1 MGTGGEGRSEDCGR
15 MPATWQSRAVSGLRI
30 LLKAGAA
37 VGGKVSDAI
46 RWAIG
51 FAKRAPWKTLAA
63 AVFTVVLGP
72 LLVGVALE
80 LLKPVVG
87 PDEGGTTASP
97 SPSTEGGS
105 APNGDGTP
113 PVEVLSVEVSHS
125 EEGDLWASPEP
136 IRLDESELAELDR
149 LKAEDRQAYAQRM
162 RAYGAGEVGQENI
175 RVILRGARPEGARI
189 MQMRAERECGPPDS
203 GTLFYSPDAGLDP
216 VESAYFD
223 LDSPDP
229 VAQRVDEFNE
239 PVGEFFAG
247 DTYQLEQGEEVVF
260 DIIGATQ
267 NRACEF
273 TIGLD
278 VLADGDRSTVSID
291 DEGMPFRV
299 SGRAPADA
307 YEAAYVGGVV
317 VDGAWHRVDEEIV
330 EYDPWAGYDE

>member
-1 MGTGGEGRSEDCGR
+1 MARGGGGRSEDGGR
-15 MPATWQSRAVSGLRI
+15 ARATWRSRAAGALSS
-30 LLKAGAA
+30 LLGAGAA
-37 VGGKVSDAI
+37 VGRKGGDAS
-46 RWAIG
+46 RWAVG
-51 FAKRAPWKTLAA
+51 FAKRAPWKALAVV
-63 AVFTVVLGP
+63 VFTAVLGP
-72 LLVGVALE
+72 LLAGIALE

-87 PDEGGTTASP
+87 PNGEGPTASP
-97 SPSTEGGS
+97 TPSAEGPS
-105 APNGDGTP
+105 APDAGGAP

-125 EEGDLWASPEP
+125 EEGDLWVSPEP
-136 IRLDESELAELDR
+136 VRLGEGELAELDR
-149 LKAEDRQAYAQRM
+149 LKREDRQAYARRM

-175 RVILRGARPEGARI
+175 RAVLRGARPEGVRI

-247 DTYQLEQGEEVVF
+247 DTYELEQGEEVVF

-267 NRACEF
+267 DRACEF

-278 VLADGDRSTVSID
+278 VLADGERSTVSID
-291 DEGMPFRV
+291 DEGEPFRV
-299 SGRAPADA
+299 SGRAPAGD
-307 YEAAYVGGVV
+307 YEVAYVGGVV
-317 VDGAWHRVDEEIV
+317 SEGTWDRIDEEI
-330 EYDPWAGYDE
+330 EALDPWGEEVD